1 MQETLVD
8 SRFIHLAADFQDQLD
23 ELKIKVKKLETK
35 KGDNIEI
42 NTPSYHHALQKRQAI
57 VSKKPNAV
65 CLSSSSICTSYF
77 PDHPDAN
84 NDKRKFGLLVKN
96 ISSSFRSLC
105 TLYFPD
111 HPDAYAKK
119 DNSSVL
125 LLVPNELTKST
136 DGKTIGGMQTPPED
150 SSETKG
156 AVIKGMPTSCTDL
169 KLLGH
174 KLNGIYS
181 VKTQQT
187 NQTTK
192 METVYCDFQ
201 SSSDS
206 NGN

>member
-1 MQETLVD
+1 MK
-8 SRFIHLAADFQDQLD
+8 
-23 ELKIKVKKLETK
+23 KIETK

-65 CLSSSSICTSYF
+65 CLSSSSICTSYL

-84 NDKRKFGLLVKN
+84 NDKRKFGSLVKN
-96 ISSSFRSLC
+96 ISSSLRSLC

-125 LLVPNELTKST
+125 LLVPNELTKDS
-136 DGKTIGGMQTPPED
+136 KTVGEMQTPPED
-150 SSETKG
+150 SSKTNEE
-156 AVIKGMPTSCTDL
+156 VIKGMPTSCTDL

-174 KLNGIYS
+174 KLNGFYS

-187 NQTTK
+187 NQTAK
-192 METVYCDFQ
+192 VETVYCDFQ
-201 SSSDS
+201 SSSDLK
-206 NGN
+206 GI